1 MINNSINSS
10 ENLNNNYIKINDH
23 GVILNNRASALIGV
37 DGTIDWACLPNFNS
51 MPIFDSI
58 LDYKKGGYFVLKPLC
73 YTKVNQHY
81 ENSTN
86 ILITEF
92 IKDNNIILKLTD
104 FLPASKF
111 LTINF
116 PEIHRSVEA
125 LDDTNIKIYFRPS
138 FNYGNEN
145 PETEGNENGYLFHG
159 SEITIGISTHFKLN
173 KNENMVYNDNI
184 PLKKGDHQWI
194 IISAGI
200 NHLINVDEYKSYE
213 RLKESRN
220 YWKRWASTI
229 NYHGLYDK
237 YILRS
242 ALVLKGLFYEPT
254 GMMVAAPTSSLPE
267 SIGGERNWDYRFTWT
282 RDTSYVIEAL
292 SLIGLN
298 YEASKFL
305 YDLMDRINTDKKLRT
320 IYSINNSYTLNEK
333 IIDYSGYMNS
343 KPVRIGNKAANQLQL
358 DQYGSIINAIY
369 RFSLA
374 GGIVTVQLWDFIIN
388 ILNTLKLMWRYTD
401 SSIWE
406 FRTGPKQYVYSKI
419 ISWTAFHRAIIMG
432 KKLGYSAPY
441 DEWKNIEKEIKED
454 VLKNGFNNEI
464 NSFTQ
469 YYGSNNV
476 DASLLRIPL
485 TDFLPVN
492 DYRIKGTMKKIEND
506 LMYDNYLF
514 KRYNNDDG
522 IKGKDNAFL
531 LLSFWYIED
540 LIKMDRIKDAKKTLD
555 SILKLSNHLMLF
567 SEEIDLNTHDL
578 LGNFPQ
584 AITHLGVI
592 RAIVKLN
599 NKLKKA

>member
-1 MINNSINSS
+1 MINSS
-10 ENLNNNYIKINDH
+10 ENHNYIKIQDH
-23 GVILNNRASALIGV
+23 GVILNNRASVLVGV

-51 MPIFDSI
+51 NPIFDSI
-58 LDYKKGGYFVLKPLC
+58 LDYKKGGYFILKPLY

-116 PEIHRSVEA
+116 PEIHRFIEA
-125 LDDTNIKIYFRPS
+125 LDDVNIKIYFKPS
-138 FNYGNEN
+138 FKYGNEN
-145 PETEGNENGYLFHG
+145 PEINGNENGYLFHG
-159 SEITIGISTHFKLN
+159 SEITTGISTNFKLN
-173 KNENMVYNDNI
+173 KDGNMVYNDNI
-184 PLKKGDHQWI
+184 TLKKGEHQWI
-194 IISAGI
+194 VISAGI
-200 NHLINVDEYKSYE
+200 NHLINIDEYKSYE

-220 YWKRWASTI
+220 YWKRWAKTI
-229 NYHGLYDK
+229 NYHGSYGK
-237 YILRS
+237 YISRS

-305 YDLMDRINTDKKLRT
+305 YDLMDRINTDKKLST
-320 IYSINNSYTLNEK
+320 IYSINNLNTLNEK

-369 RFSLA
+369 RFYLA
-374 GGIVTVQLWDFIIN
+374 GGIVTVQLWDFIVN
-388 ILNTLKLMWRYTD
+388 ILNTLKLMWRYPD

-432 KKLGYSAPY
+432 KKLRYSAPY
-441 DEWKNIEKEIKED
+441 DEWKDIEKEIKDD

-469 YYGSNNV
+469 YYGSNNT

-492 DYRIKGTMKKIEND
+492 DYRIKGTIKKIEND

-514 KRYNNDDG
+514 KRYSNDDG

-540 LIKMDRIKDAKKTLD
+540 LIKMNRIKDAKKTLD

-567 SEEIDLNTHDL
+567 SEEIDLNNHDM

-599 NKLKKA
+599 NKIKKA